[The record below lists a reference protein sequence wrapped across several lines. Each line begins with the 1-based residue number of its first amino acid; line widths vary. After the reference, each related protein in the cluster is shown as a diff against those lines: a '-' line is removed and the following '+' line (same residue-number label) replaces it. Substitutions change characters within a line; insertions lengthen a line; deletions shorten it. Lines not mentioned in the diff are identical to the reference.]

1 MGSIKINYLFLLCIL
16 VIGQVNADTNKR
28 TENNGNLILQN
39 IPVIPDNI
47 KNDLTQYQNVRSA
60 PFRGFNQEGTQIY
73 ITTRFGNVSQLHKV
87 KSEGAARQQIT
98 FFDEPIGS
106 ISRKP
111 LSNSIAFTMDTGGTE
126 NNQIFLLDPNAGSS
140 LMITDGQSRNGGALW
155 ERNGPRIAY
164 QSTRR
169 NGRSNDVWIMDSNNP
184 ESAEVI
190 LESPDGTWWG
200 ASDWSK
206 DGKKILIQNY
216 ISITNAKAYILDIQ
230 SKKKEIILGSDNTE
244 SYNAVLAFDQSD
256 KGIFYITNEFA
267 EFNQLAYKNLITNKI
282 KVLTDTIPWDVDGF
296 VISMDREKAAFTVNE
311 NGFSTL
317 YLLDT
322 MSKKYRKVDRI
333 PIGLIGGMEFSE
345 NGGKLGLTI
354 NNFQSPS
361 DSYVLD
367 LKTNPLLFG
376 DLTRWTYSE
385 VGGLNVSEFV
395 EPRLIT
401 YKSFDDR
408 PIPAFIYAKECS
420 EPQPV
425 IISIH
430 GGPES
435 QSRPSFSQRIQ
446 LWAQRL
452 DAAVITP
459 NVRGSDGYGKEYL
472 KLDNGFLREDSVRDI
487 GALLD
492 WIEAQPCLDSSRVA
506 VIGGS
511 YGGYMVLAS
520 ATHYSDRLK
529 AAVDIVGISNFVT
542 FLENTEDYRRDL
554 RRVEYGD
561 ERDPEMRAFLESI
574 SPDNNIEKISVP
586 ILVVQGENDPRVPV
600 TESEQVVKS
609 LEEKEK
615 TVWYM
620 NALNEGHGFR
630 KKENRDIYE
639 QTVILFFEKYL

>member
-1 MGSIKINYLFLLCIL
+1 MRKSLHLMTYILLFST
-16 VIGQVNADTNKR
+16 VVAFANER
-28 TENNGNLILQN
+28 TENNGNLILKN
-39 IPVIPDNI
+39 IPLIPESI
-47 KNDLTQYQNVRSA
+47 VQDLTQYQNVRSA
-60 PFRGFNQEGTQIY
+60 PFRGFNKEGDEIF
-73 ITTRFGNVSQLHKV
+73 ITTRFGNVSQLHRVRK
-87 KSEGAARQQIT
+87 EGGAREQIT
-98 FFDEPIGS
+98 FFGEPIGS

-111 LSNSIAFTMDTGGTE
+111 GGKSIAFTMDAGGTE
-126 NNQIFLLDPNAGSS
+126 NNQIFLLDTNDGSS
-140 LMITDGQSRNGGALW
+140 VMLTDGKSRNGGPLW
-155 ERNGPRIAY
+155 EKNGPRIAF

-169 NGRSNDVWIMDSNNP
+169 NGQSNDVWIMDSKDSN
-184 ESAEVI
+184 SAEMI

-200 ASDWSK
+200 PSDWSK

-216 ISITNAKAYILDIQ
+216 ISITNSKAYILDVE
-230 SKKKEIILGSDNTE
+230 SKKKEMILGSSEIE
-244 SYNAVLAFDQSD
+244 SYNAVLSFDRSQN
-256 KGIFYITNEFA
+256 GVFFLTNEYG
-267 EFNQLAYKNLITNKI
+267 EFNQLAHKDLKTNVVT
-282 KVLTDTIPWDVDGF
+282 VLTKDIPWDIDGF
-296 VISMDREKAAFTVNE
+296 AISSDHKRAAFTANE
-311 NGFSTL
+311 GGMSSL
-317 YLLDT
+317 YLMDT
-322 MSKKYRKVDRI
+322 VSMKYRKVKSI
-333 PIGLIGGMEFSE
+333 PIGLVGGTQFSE
-345 NGGKLGLTI
+345 DGSKLGLTI
-354 NNFQSPS
+354 NSYQTPS

-367 LKTNPLLFG
+367 LKNNPLLYG
-376 DLTRWTYSE
+376 DLNRWTVSE
-385 VGGLNVSEFV
+385 IGGLDVSEFV
-395 EPRLIT
+395 EPKLIS
-401 YKSFDDR
+401 YKSFDGR
-408 PIPAFIYAKECS
+408 MIPAFIYTKECQ

-446 LWAQRL
+446 LWSKRL
-452 DAAVITP
+452 GAAVITP
-459 NVRGSDGYGKEYL
+459 NVRGSDGYGKSYL
-472 KLDNGFLREDSVRDI
+472 GLDNGFLREDSVRDI

-492 WIEAQPCLDSSRVA
+492 WIEAQPCLDSKRVA

-520 ATHYSDRLK
+520 ATHYSDRLR

-561 ERDPEMRAFLESI
+561 ERDPVMREFLESI
-574 SPDNNIEKISVP
+574 SPNNNIEKINVP

-639 QTVILFFEKYL
+639 QTVILFLEKYL

>member
-1 MGSIKINYLFLLCIL
+1 MKKSLHLILCALLFSS
-16 VIGQVNADTNKR
+16 VFAFADDR
-28 TENNGNLILQN
+28 TENNGNLILKN
-39 IPVIPDNI
+39 IPLIPESI
-47 KNDLTQYQNVRSA
+47 EQDLTQYQNVRSA
-60 PFRGFNQEGTQIY
+60 PFRGFNKEGDEIF
-73 ITTRFGNVSQLHKV
+73 ITTRFGNVSQLHRVRKQG
-87 KSEGAARQQIT
+87 GAREQIT
-98 FFDEPIGS
+98 FFGEPIGS

-111 LSNSIAFTMDTGGTE
+111 GGKSIAFTMDAGGTE
-126 NNQIFLLDPNAGSS
+126 NNQIFLLDTNDGSS
-140 LMITDGQSRNGGALW
+140 VMLTDGKSRNGGPLW
-155 ERNGPRIAY
+155 EKNGPRIAF

-169 NGRSNDVWIMDSNNP
+169 NGQSNDVWIMDSKDSN
-184 ESAEVI
+184 SAEMI

-200 ASDWSK
+200 PSDWSK

-216 ISITNAKAYILDIQ
+216 ISITNSKAYILDVE
-230 SKKKEIILGSDNTE
+230 SKKKEMILGSSEIE
-244 SYNAVLAFDQSD
+244 SYNAVLSFDRSQN
-256 KGIFYITNEFA
+256 GVFFLTNEYG
-267 EFNQLAYKNLITNKI
+267 EFNQLAHKDLKTNVIT
-282 KVLTDTIPWDVDGF
+282 VLTKDIPWDIDGF
-296 VISMDREKAAFTVNE
+296 AISSDHKRAAFTANE
-311 NGFSTL
+311 GGMSSL
-317 YLLDT
+317 YLMDT
-322 MSKKYRKVDRI
+322 ASMKYRKVKSI
-333 PIGLIGGMEFSE
+333 PIGLVGGTQFSE
-345 NGGKLGLTI
+345 DGSKLGLTI
-354 NNFQSPS
+354 NSYQTPS
-361 DSYVLD
+361 DSYILD
-367 LKTNPLLFG
+367 LKNNPLLYG
-376 DLTRWTYSE
+376 DLSRWTVSE
-385 VGGLNVSEFV
+385 IGGLDVSEFV
-395 EPRLIT
+395 EPKLIS
-401 YKSFDDR
+401 YKSFDGR
-408 PIPAFIYAKECS
+408 MIPAFIYAKECQ

-446 LWAQRL
+446 LWSKRL
-452 DAAVITP
+452 GAAVITP
-459 NVRGSDGYGKEYL
+459 NVRGSDGYGKSYL
-472 KLDNGFLREDSVRDI
+472 GLDNGFLREDSVRDI

-492 WIEAQPCLDSSRVA
+492 WIEAQPCLDSKRVA

-520 ATHYSDRLK
+520 ATHYSDRLR

-561 ERDPEMRAFLESI
+561 ERDPEMRKFLESI
-574 SPDNNIEKISVP
+574 SPNNNIEKINVP

>member
-1 MGSIKINYLFLLCIL
+1 MRKSLHLMTYILLFST
-16 VIGQVNADTNKR
+16 VVAFANER
-28 TENNGNLILQN
+28 TENNGNLILKN
-39 IPVIPDNI
+39 IPLIPESI
-47 KNDLTQYQNVRSA
+47 VQDLTQYQNVRSA
-60 PFRGFNQEGTQIY
+60 PFRGFNKEGDEIF
-73 ITTRFGNVSQLHKV
+73 ITTRFGNVSQLHRVRK
-87 KSEGAARQQIT
+87 EGGAREQIT
-98 FFDEPIGS
+98 FFGEPIGS

-111 LSNSIAFTMDTGGTE
+111 GGKSIAFTMDAGGTE
-126 NNQIFLLDPNAGSS
+126 NNQIFLLDTNDGSS
-140 LMITDGQSRNGGALW
+140 VMLTDGKSRNGGPLW
-155 ERNGPRIAY
+155 EKNGPRIAF

-169 NGRSNDVWIMDSNNP
+169 NGQSNDVWIMDSKDSN
-184 ESAEVI
+184 SAEMI

-200 ASDWSK
+200 PSDWSK

-216 ISITNAKAYILDIQ
+216 ISITNSKAYILDVE
-230 SKKKEIILGSDNTE
+230 SKKKEMILGSSEIE
-244 SYNAVLAFDQSD
+244 SYNAVLSFDRSQN
-256 KGIFYITNEFA
+256 GVFFLTNEYG
-267 EFNQLAYKNLITNKI
+267 EFNQLAHKDLKTNVVT
-282 KVLTDTIPWDVDGF
+282 VLTKDIPWDIDGF
-296 VISMDREKAAFTVNE
+296 AISSDHKRAAFTANE
-311 NGFSTL
+311 GGMSSL
-317 YLLDT
+317 YLMDT
-322 MSKKYRKVDRI
+322 VSMKYRKVKSI
-333 PIGLIGGMEFSE
+333 PIGLVGGTQFSE
-345 NGGKLGLTI
+345 DGSKLGLTI
-354 NNFQSPS
+354 NSYQTPS

-367 LKTNPLLFG
+367 LKNNPLLYG
-376 DLTRWTYSE
+376 DLNRWTVSE
-385 VGGLNVSEFV
+385 IGGLDVSEFV
-395 EPRLIT
+395 EPKLIS
-401 YKSFDDR
+401 YKSFDGR
-408 PIPAFIYAKECS
+408 MIPAFIYTKECQ

-446 LWAQRL
+446 LWSKRL
-452 DAAVITP
+452 GAAVITP
-459 NVRGSDGYGKEYL
+459 NVRGSDGYGKSYL
-472 KLDNGFLREDSVRDI
+472 GLDNGFLREDSVRDI

-492 WIEAQPCLDSSRVA
+492 WIEAQPCLDSKRVA

-520 ATHYSDRLK
+520 ATHYSDRLR

-561 ERDPEMRAFLESI
+561 ERDPEMREFLESI
-574 SPDNNIEKISVP
+574 SPNNNIEKINVP